1 MSGESRG
8 FIKLRSDLVTS
19 HEVRYIAR
27 ETGRDT
33 DQVLAALYALAD
45 WFESDGRSGRM
56 IVTPALI
63 DAYVDIEGFERA
75 LSVVKWLLCGNDRG
89 RQYRHLTGF
98 CDLEDTRYA
107 FSDSAVSPNIPCALY
122 PAKRPC

>member
-27 ETGRDT
+27 ETGKDT

-63 DAYVDIEGFERA
+63 DAYVEITGFERA
-75 LSVVKWLLCGNDRG
+75 LSVVKWLLCGDYHNQR
-89 RQYRHLTGF
+89 YRHLTGF
-98 CDLEDTRYA
+98 CDLEDKR
-107 FSDSAVSPNIPCALY
+107 FVFDNSPRSPIIPVAMF